1 MRYAGVVGGILVV
14 VIGLVWTL
22 QGLGS
27 QYAPQSFMT
36 NSRLW
41 VIIGVAT
48 MIGGGWLVRRSWL
61 HRG

>member
-1 MRYAGVVGGILVV
+1 MFVAL
-14 VIGLVWTL
+14 IGLVWTL

-27 QYAPQSFMT
+27 EYAPQSFMT

-41 VIIGVAT
+41 VIIGVVT